1 MIVVAAIQTS
11 GGRGKKAPPP
21 MDKAEVARR
30 QLGTA
35 LDMFLRD
42 QDPVS
47 VHSLAMAGG
56 EIAEQLARNAGAE
69 PFVSHVLKTF
79 PDMDMPKIR
88 SLQRKYSNAF
98 KHATTRNDQ
107 DRQDAEVIK
116 SFDLKINEDT
126 LFVVWHDMMHTGLP
140 APIEAQAFM
149 VWYFAKYPEKLN
161 PAVDSSTYLETFPN
175 LRSLS
180 PPRQLDR
187 LRDVIRK
194 AKKNGAAM
202 QDPRTDRRPLVLP
215 WG

>member
-1 MIVVAAIQTS
+1 
-11 GGRGKKAPPP
+11 

-35 LDMFLRD
+35 LDMFLRE

-56 EIAEQLARNAGAE
+56 EVAEGLARNAGVE

-88 SLQRKYSNAF
+88 NIQRKYSNAF
-98 KHATTRNDQ
+98 KHAMTRNGQ
-107 DRQDAEVIK
+107 DRQDTEIIK
-116 SFDLKINEDT
+116 SFDPKINEDT
-126 LFVVWHDMMHTGLP
+126 LFVGWHDMLHTGLP

-149 VWYFAKYPEKLN
+149 VWYFAKNPEKLN
-161 PAVDSSTYLETFPN
+161 PAVDISTYMETFPN

-180 PPRQLDR
+180 PRRQLDR

-194 AKKNGAAM
+194 AKKNSAAM
-202 QDPRTDRRPLVLP
+202 QDPGTDRRRLVLS
-215 WG
+215 WGIGPR